1 MPRTDVRR
9 RPWLARLIAG
19 LVLVLGLPGAGLAQY
34 GPPSPIGGGLAGSS
48 EIASFGDGSAE
59 PPATRVQTA
68 GGGAYEYVVVGP
80 QGDSD
85 AVRRAIEAAGGTV
98 LRTGTLSALGEVT
111 TVSTFPSQ
119 ASYDRARALIAQQAP
134 RSSLAPQHLYRFAA
148 GAGPRLYAP
157 GLIGDPAP
165 GRCRLTRPVTI
176 GMIDG
181 PVNPDHPAL
190 RRADVT
196 YETLVPGTLVPGAD
210 HGTAVAA
217 LLVGEDDGGA
227 LAGFARGARLY
238 AVSVFSER
246 DDLEGASVE
255 RVAQGIDRLV
265 AHGIRL
271 INLSLAGPENA
282 ALGRAISAA
291 AARGAVMIAASG
303 NDRRPHVAWPAA
315 APEVIAVTAV
325 DAARRR
331 FFLANT
337 GAELEFAAPGVD
349 IYAARER
356 GAGYMSGT
364 SFAAPIVTALAAR
377 QMAHGVRSIGA
388 IRQALQRGAQTLGP
402 GQRNTDFGWGLVR
415 ADGC

>member
-1 MPRTDVRR
+1 M
-9 RPWLARLIAG
+9 IG
-19 LVLVLGLPGAGLAQY
+19 CLVLALGLPDAGFAQY
-34 GPPSPIGGGLAGSS
+34 DPSNPIGGGYSGSHEHDTS
-48 EIASFGDGSAE
+48 GPTSAD
-59 PPATRVQTA
+59 PPTQRVQTA
-68 GGGAYEYVVVGP
+68 SGGNYEYVVVGP
-80 QGDSD
+80 QGESE
-85 AVRRAIEAAGGTV
+85 AVRRAIQEAGGTV
-98 LRTGTLSALGEVT
+98 LRSTTLGALGDLT
-111 TVSTFPSQ
+111 IFSTFSN
-119 ASYDRARALIAQQAP
+119 RAAYERALELIAQYAP
-134 RSSLAPQHLYRFAA
+134 DSSLAPQHLYGFAA
-148 GAGPRLYAP
+148 DRSPRLYAP
-157 GLIGDPAP
+157 NLIGDAAP
-165 GRCRLTRPVTI
+165 GRCRLSAQVTI

-181 PVNPDHPAL
+181 PVNPAHPAL
-190 RRADVT
+190 QGANVT
-196 YETLVPGTLVPGAD
+196 YETLVPGTLVPSAD

-217 LLVGEDDGGA
+217 LLVGEDETGA

-238 AVSVFSER
+238 AISVFSER
-246 DDLEGASVE
+246 NEREGASVE
-255 RVAQGIDRLV
+255 RVAEAIDRLV
-265 AHGIRL
+265 AQGVKL

-282 ALGRAISAA
+282 ALARAVSAA

-377 QMAHGVRSIGA
+377 QMAHGARSTEA
-388 IRQALQRGAQTLGP
+388 IRQALRRGAESLGP

-415 ADGC
+415 ANGC